1 MTKENSAKGVH
12 SFDAN
17 IGGHL
22 VYFINRNT
30 STYPTEIGSGPFDL
44 VPVIDQKDLMINAAK
59 LNAKQEYDRI
69 MELVQVLQKQAANI
83 VDRLQLTEM
92 VRNAEYNFRLYPG
105 KIYWL
110 VFDTRTQKYRLS
122 ILGPNDWSTGSPHN
136 YEYLKQIQWLGD
148 NTWQEIKT

>member
-22 VYFINRNT
+22 VNFINRNT

-44 VPVIDQKDLMINAAK
+44 VPVVDQKDLMINAAK

-69 MELVQVLQKQAANI
+69 MESVVVLQRQAQNI
-83 VDRLQLTEM
+83 IDRLNLTDQ
-92 VRNAEYNFRLYPG
+92 VRNAEYSFRLYPG

-110 VFDTRTQKYRLS
+110 VFDLKIQKYRLS
-122 ILGPNDWSTGSPHN
+122 ILGPNDWSTGAPNN
-136 YEYLKQIQWLGD
+136 YNYIKAIQWLGD
-148 NTWQEIKT
+148 NTWQEITT